1 VTACPREACTGALGR
16 QGYCRKCGFAP
27 PDPADPTDL
36 TNLTEPADT
45 DRPTTVS
52 PSAPTD
58 TRVTTTVVTQAP
70 QTTGDDEVPLPVVR
84 LPDRSERLLS
94 RPTVPEEDR
103 FCGKRGCGKPVGR
116 RVAGQPA
123 LDEGFCPYCGSP
135 FSFVPRLRPG
145 DRVADRYDVEG
156 CIARGGQGFVYLA
169 TDDRLHRHVAL
180 KGLID
185 VNNTAAIRLAENES
199 EVLVALEHPNVVR
212 IFDVVTHGDSRY
224 IVMEYVHGLSLR
236 EVKKRGRAILDAAEG
251 RLLTEHVVVY
261 GRKILTA
268 LAYLHDQD
276 LLYCDMKPDNV
287 IHGEQQRIKVIDFGG
302 IRRIDDHESPRVGTK
317 HYQAPEEELR
327 RYGLTVRS
335 DVHTVG
341 ETLRELFKAGDGA
354 LPGAENGPIAFGIR
368 SFRHVLARATAP
380 YEQRFASAREML
392 VQLDGVLNEILSL
405 RDRRPR
411 PAVSTLFAEPTVL
424 LDAGL
429 GRPPPLE
436 HWTAGVELSPGAR
449 PSPPDIALGLPV
461 PREDPHDP
469 EIAFLRTVRAP
480 DAGRLLKKLER
491 TPSSAEVEFRR
502 LRALLEQSAVNDA
515 EKRRS
520 ALDDAEKRL
529 AAAKRAL
536 AGRAEHD
543 WRVSWHDGLIA
554 LARGKARTAAEH
566 FEAVYR
572 DIPGEETPK
581 LALGLCAEH
590 TEADPKPFYDAL
602 WVPQEPDDD
611 VQWEHRGPVNA
622 AFGLA
627 RVALA
632 RGDRAAAVRGLDEV
646 PESSRHDEAARI
658 AGIRVLAGKL
668 PGAAPSER
676 RLHEA
681 DERLSGMKQQLGE
694 AATIR
699 LRALLLQTALECHGE
714 LAEPLCDAEPTRKG
728 LRAGLSAALRDLAWR
743 APGSRH
749 AHDVLTDLANATRPA
764 SWI

>member
-1 VTACPREACTGALGR
+1 MTACPRQACTGTLGR
-16 QGYCRKCGFAP
+16 TGYCRKCGLKP
-27 PDPADPTDL
+27 PDPADL
-36 TNLTEPADT
+36 ADT
-45 DRPTTVS
+45 SADEPTRVS
-52 PSAPTD
+52 PPVNTG
-58 TRVTTTVVTQAP
+58 TRVTTTVATRAP
-70 QTTGDDEVPLPVVR
+70 QTTGDDEAPLPVVR
-84 LPDRSERLLS
+84 LPDRSARLLTL
-94 RPTVPEEDR
+94 PMVPEDDR

-123 LDEGFCPYCGSP
+123 PEEGFCPYCGSP

-199 EVLVALEHPNVVR
+199 EVLVALEHPNIVR
-212 IFDVVTHGDSRY
+212 IFDVVTHGDARY
-224 IVMEYVHGLSLR
+224 IVMEYVDGLSLR
-236 EVKKRGRAILDAAEG
+236 EVKNRGRAILHAAEG

-261 GRKILTA
+261 GREILTA

-287 IHGEQQRIKVIDFGG
+287 IHGEQRIKVIDFGG
-302 IRRIDDHESPRVGTK
+302 IRRIDDHESPQVGTK

-327 RYGLTVRS
+327 RYRLTVRS

-341 ETLRELFKAGDGA
+341 KTLRELFEAGDGA
-354 LPGAENGPIAFGIR
+354 LPGAENSPIAFGIR

-429 GRPPPLE
+429 GQPPPLE
-436 HWTAGVELSPGAR
+436 HWTAGAELSLGAR

-461 PREDPHDP
+461 PREDPDD
-469 EIAFLRTVRAP
+469 EQIAFLSTVRAP

-491 TPSSAEVEFRR
+491 TASSAEVEFRR
-502 LRALLEQSAVNDA
+502 LRALLE
-515 EKRRS
+515 
-520 ALDDAEKRL
+520 L
-529 AAAKRAL
+529 AAAGDATVDDAADRLVAAGRVL
-536 AGRAEHD
+536 AGRAGHD
-543 WRVSWHDGLIA
+543 WRVSWHHGLIA
-554 LARGKARTAAEH
+554 LARGDAETAAEH

-590 TEADPKPFYDAL
+590 TGENPEPIYDAL
-602 WVPQEPDDD
+602 WV
-611 VQWEHRGPVNA
+611 HRGQVNA

-632 RGDRAAAVRGLDEV
+632 RGDRAAAVRVLDEV
-646 PESSRHDEAARI
+646 PEFSRHDEAARI

-668 PGAAPSER
+668 PDAAGTTPSESHLR
-676 RLHEA
+676 EA
-681 DERLSGMKQQLGE
+681 GERLSGLELGA
-694 AATIR
+694 AATTR
-699 LRALLLQTALECHGE
+699 LRALLLQTALEGHGE
-714 LAEPLCDAEPTRKG
+714 LAEPLCGAEPTRKG

>member
-1 VTACPREACTGALGR
+1 MTACPREACTGTLGR
-16 QGYCRKCGFAP
+16 KGYCRKCGFQPPAP
-27 PDPADPTDL
+27 TAPTDTDHLTDL
-36 TNLTEPADT
+36 TGT
-45 DRPTTVS
+45 DQTTTVS
-52 PSAPTD
+52 PPPDAD
-58 TRVTTTVVTQAP
+58 TRVTPTAATRP
-70 QTTGDDEVPLPVVR
+70 LQTTGDDEAPLPVVR
-84 LPDRSERLLS
+84 LPDRSERLLTQ
-94 RPTVPEEDR
+94 PEVPEDDR

-123 LDEGFCPYCGSP
+123 PEEGFCPYCGSP

-169 TDDRLHRHVAL
+169 TDDRLRRHVAL

-199 EVLVALEHPNVVR
+199 EVLVALEHPNIVR

-224 IVMEYVHGLSLR
+224 IVMEYVDGLSLR
-236 EVKKRGRAILDAAEG
+236 EVKNRSRAILDAAEG

-261 GRKILTA
+261 GREILTA

-287 IHGEQQRIKVIDFGG
+287 IHGEQRIKVIDFGG

-317 HYQAPEEELR
+317 HYEAPEEELR
-327 RYGLTVRS
+327 RHRLTVRS

-341 ETLRELFKAGDGA
+341 KTLRELFEAGDGA
-354 LPGAENGPIAFGIR
+354 LPGAENSEIAFGIR

-429 GRPPPLE
+429 GQPPPLE
-436 HWTAGVELSPGAR
+436 HWTAGIELSLGAR

-461 PREDPHDP
+461 PREDPHD
-469 EIAFLRTVRAP
+469 EQIAFLRSVRAP

-491 TPSSAEVEFRR
+491 MASSPEVEFRR
-502 LRALLEQSAVNDA
+502 LRALLELAVAGDA
-515 EKRRS
+515 TV
-520 ALDDAEKRL
+520 DAAAQRL
-529 AAAKRAL
+529 AAAERVL
-536 AGRAEHD
+536 AGRAGHD
-543 WRVSWHDGLIA
+543 WRVSWHHGLIA
-554 LARGKARTAAEH
+554 LARGDAETAAEH
-566 FEAVYR
+566 FEAAYR

-590 TEADPKPFYDAL
+590 TRADPEPFYDAL
-602 WVPQEPDDD
+602 WVPRRRDDED
-611 VQWEHRGPVNA
+611 VQWVHRGPVNA

-632 RGDRAAAVRGLDEV
+632 RGDRAAAVRVLDEV
-646 PESSRHDEAARI
+646 PEFSRHDEAARI

-681 DERLSGMKQQLGE
+681 DERLSGMEQQLGE

-714 LAEPLCDAEPTRKG
+714 LAEPLCGAEPTRKG
-728 LRAGLSAALRDLAWR
+728 LRAGLSAALRGLAWR